1 MDLSKQIEMWQFLTE
16 NWAELLLAVITL
28 AGTVTGLTASTKDD
42 QLVDKIRKVLMAILV
57 GKPK

>member
-1 MDLSKQIEMWQFLTE
+1 MRQLLTE

-28 AGTVTGLTASTKDD
+28 AGTITGLTASEKDD

>member
-1 MDLSKQIEMWQFLTE
+1 LDLSKQIKMWQFLTE

-42 QLVDKIRKVLMAILV
+42 QIVDKIRKVLMAILV

>member
-1 MDLSKQIEMWQFLTE
+1 MWQFLIE

-28 AGTVTGLTASTKDD
+28 AGTITGLTASEKDD
-42 QLVDKIRKVLMAILV
+42 LILDKIRKVLSAILM

>member
-1 MDLSKQIEMWQFLTE
+1 LDLSKQIEMWQFLTE

-28 AGTVTGLTASTKDD
+28 AGTVTGLTASEKDD
-42 QLVDKIRKVLMAILV
+42 QIVDKIRKVLSAILV

>member
-1 MDLSKQIEMWQFLTE
+1 MWQFLTE